1 MSLASL
7 FKQKTYSSW
16 FIILACCFIFA
27 NILFTL
33 SLTLPVSQLA
43 GWQIFSLL
51 NIALIIFLAGLF
63 FLVQWH
69 RRSLATTV
77 LTVDHAIKKLEERL
91 ELTHRSD
98 LMPEIRLEKI
108 NDRLVNYIRRD
119 HEVRHLVRVQGLIDH
134 ELAIGNRIFFESK
147 LQHFL
152 SDASEEGA
160 GGLFIIEVSHP
171 GHSISQVKQLAC
183 LKACVEVINSYCE
196 PYQDR
201 ILARL
206 SENDLVLLLSGIS
219 EKEMANLAD
228 TLVVAM
234 GRANCFANYLSADFV
249 HIGYVAY
256 QRNQTTYQLLSEADM
271 ALRTAQL
278 YGHNSAFGFEPEKK
292 PAAKGSVWWRSE
304 LTKALAQHR
313 FSLSFQPVF
322 SWQEQ
327 ELLQQEVLVR
337 LQSTEGQNI
346 PAAIFLPM
354 AYSCGLTLQIDQ
366 HVLLRAARL
375 GSLESRSAIRCS
387 VNINAHS
394 LLSKDWQQWLEH
406 IVVSGQLDPSQLALE
421 LTEHHLIR
429 YYDKLKPI
437 LDRIINLGFQL
448 VIDQVGLT
456 IDIPPYADDLAIESA
471 KLHPSVVRN
480 IDQHLE
486 QQLFVRGLISHFSE
500 RGIRVIG
507 TGVELETEWQ
517 TLQKLGVAGGQ
528 GFYFSQPLPQIVTG
542 TVAY

>member
-1 MSLASL
+1 MSLARL

-16 FIILACCFIFA
+16 LIILASCLIFA
-27 NILFTL
+27 NVLFGLAHVSALVSLASWQLILLFNVT
-33 SLTLPVSQLA
+33 
-43 GWQIFSLL
+43 
-51 NIALIIFLAGLF
+51 LIIFLAGLF
-63 FLVQWH
+63 YAVQRH

-77 LTVDHAIKKLEERL
+77 LQVDHAIKRLEERL
-91 ELTHRSD
+91 ELTQRAD
-98 LMPEIRLEKI
+98 LTPDIRLEKI
-108 NDRLVNYIRRD
+108 NIRLLNYIRRD

-152 SDASEEGA
+152 SDVSEEGSGA
-160 GGLFIIEVSHP
+160 LFIIEVSHP
-171 GHSISQVKQLAC
+171 GHSVSAVKQLAC

-206 SENDLVLLLSGIS
+206 SDNDLVLLLSGVS
-219 EKEMANLAD
+219 EREMANLAD

-234 GRANCFANYLSADFV
+234 GRANCFANYLSSDFV

-256 QRNQTTYQLLSEADM
+256 QRDQTTYQLLSEADM

-304 LTKALAQHR
+304 LTKALTQHR

-322 SWQEQ
+322 SWQDQ

-337 LQSTEGQNI
+337 LQSSEGETI

-366 HVLLRAARL
+366 HVLLRAAKL

-387 VNINAHS
+387 VNVNAHS
-394 LLSKDWQQWLEH
+394 LLNKDWLQWLEQL
-406 IVVSGQLDPSQLALE
+406 VLAGQLEPSQLALE
-421 LTEHHLIR
+421 LAEHHLIR
-429 YYDKLKPI
+429 YYDKLKPV
-437 LDRIINLGFQL
+437 LDKVINLGFSL
-448 VIDQVGLT
+448 VVDQVGLT

-486 QQLFVRGLISHFSE
+486 QQLFVRGLISHFAE

-507 TGVELETEWQ
+507 TGVELAAEWQ
-517 TLQKLGVAGGQ
+517 ALQKLGVAGGQ

-542 TVAY
+542 NA

>member
-1 MSLASL
+1 MSLAQL

-16 FIILACCFIFA
+16 LIILASSLLFA
-27 NILFTL
+27 NILLFLIVTL
-33 SLTLPVSQLA
+33 ITTNLANWQLA
-43 GWQIFSLL
+43 V
-51 NIALIIFLAGLF
+51 LINVVSVIFLAGLF
-63 FLVQWH
+63 FGVQYH

-77 LTVDHAIKKLEERL
+77 LQVDHAIKRLEERL
-91 ELTHRSD
+91 ELTQRVD
-98 LMPEIRLEKI
+98 LMPDIRLEKI
-108 NDRLVNYIRRD
+108 NDRLLNYIRRD

-152 SDASEEGA
+152 CDASEEGVGA
-160 GGLFIIEVSHP
+160 LFIIEVSHP
-171 GHSISQVKQLAC
+171 GQGISQLKKLAC

-234 GRANCFANYLSADFV
+234 GRANCFANYLTADFV
-249 HIGYVAY
+249 HIGYVGY

-278 YGHNSAFGFEPEKK
+278 YGHNSAFGFEAEKK

-304 LTKALAQHR
+304 LAKALAQHR

-322 SWQEQ
+322 SWQDQ

-337 LQSTEGQNI
+337 LQSSDGENI

-354 AYSCGLTLQIDQ
+354 AHSCGLTLQIDQ
-366 HVLLRAARL
+366 HVLLRSARL
-375 GSLESRSAIRCS
+375 GSQESRSAIRCS

-394 LLSKDWQQWLEH
+394 LLSKDWQQWLEQQ
-406 IVVSGQLDPSQLALE
+406 VASGQLEPSQLALE

-429 YYDKLKPI
+429 YYDKLKPV
-437 LDRIINLGFQL
+437 LDRIISLGFSL
-448 VIDQVGLT
+448 VVDQVGLT

-486 QQLFVRGLISHFSE
+486 QQLFVRGLISHFAE

-507 TGVELETEWQ
+507 TGVELAAEWHA
-517 TLQKLGVAGGQ
+517 LQKLGVAGGQ
-528 GFYFSQPLPQIVTG
+528 GFYFSQPLPQIISG
-542 TVAY
+542 TVAD

>member
-1 MSLASL
+1 M
-7 FKQKTYSSW
+7 
-16 FIILACCFIFA
+16 
-27 NILFTL
+27 
-33 SLTLPVSQLA
+33 
-43 GWQIFSLL
+43 
-51 NIALIIFLAGLF
+51 
-63 FLVQWH
+63 
-69 RRSLATTV
+69 
-77 LTVDHAIKKLEERL
+77 
-91 ELTHRSD
+91 
-98 LMPEIRLEKI
+98 
-108 NDRLVNYIRRD
+108 
-119 HEVRHLVRVQGLIDH
+119 
-134 ELAIGNRIFFESK
+134 
-147 LQHFL
+147 
-152 SDASEEGA
+152 
-160 GGLFIIEVSHP
+160 
-171 GHSISQVKQLAC
+171 
-183 LKACVEVINSYCE
+183 
-196 PYQDR
+196 
-201 ILARL
+201 
-206 SENDLVLLLSGIS
+206 
-219 EKEMANLAD
+219 
-228 TLVVAM
+228 
-234 GRANCFANYLSADFV
+234 

-542 TVAY
+542 TVAD

>member
-1 MSLASL
+1 MSLARL

-16 FIILACCFIFA
+16 LIILAACLLFA
-27 NILFTL
+27 NSLFVVSAIILPINLATW
-33 SLTLPVSQLA
+33 QLA
-43 GWQIFSLL
+43 LL
-51 NIALIIFLAGLF
+51 FNGLLAMFLTGLF
-63 FLVQWH
+63 YAVQYH

-77 LTVDHAIKKLEERL
+77 LQVDHAIKRLEERL
-91 ELTHRSD
+91 ELSQRVD
-98 LMPEIRLEKI
+98 LMPDIRLEKI
-108 NDRLVNYIRRD
+108 NDRLLNYIRRD

-152 SDASEEGA
+152 SDASEEGVGA
-160 GGLFIIEVSHP
+160 LFIIEISHP
-171 GHSISQVKQLAC
+171 GHSVSAMTQLAC
-183 LKACVEVINSYCE
+183 LKACIEVINSCCE
-196 PYQDR
+196 AYQDR

-206 SENDLVLLLSGIS
+206 SDNDLVLLLSGIS

-228 TLVVAM
+228 TMVVGM

-278 YGHNSAFGFEPEKK
+278 YGHNSAFGFEAEKK

-313 FSLSFQPVF
+313 FDLSFQPVF
-322 SWQEQ
+322 SWQDQ
-327 ELLQQEVLVR
+327 ELMQQEVLVR
-337 LQSTEGQNI
+337 LQSSEGKNI

-354 AYSCGLTLQIDQ
+354 AFSCGLTLQIDQ
-366 HVLLRAARL
+366 HVLLRAAKL
-375 GSLESRSAIRCS
+375 SALESKSTTRCS
-387 VNINAHS
+387 INISAHS
-394 LLSKDWQQWLEH
+394 LLSKDWQQWLEQA
-406 IVVSGQLDPSQLALE
+406 VVAGQIDPTQLALE
-421 LTEHHLIR
+421 LSEHHLIR
-429 YYDKLKPI
+429 YYAKLKPV
-437 LDRIINLGFQL
+437 LDKIITHGFAL

-486 QQLFVRGLISHFSE
+486 QQLFVRGLISHFAE
-500 RGIRVIG
+500 RGIRVIA
-507 TGVELETEWQ
+507 TGIELPAEWT
-517 TLQKLGVAGGQ
+517 TLQKIGVAGGQ
-528 GFYFSQPLPQIVTG
+528 GFYFSQPMPRKVSDT
-542 TVAY
+542 APD

>member
-1 MSLASL
+1 VFLSRL
-7 FKQKTYSSW
+7 FKQKYYSSW
-16 FIILACCFIFA
+16 IIILA
-27 NILFTL
+27 
-33 SLTLPVSQLA
+33 S
-43 GWQIFSLL
+43 SLL
-51 NIALIIFLAGLF
+51 LANVLLGLIITFKPIKLANWQLGCLVNVALVIFLTGLF
-63 FLVQWH
+63 YAVQWH
-69 RRSLATTV
+69 RRSLAAV
-77 LTVDHAIKKLEERL
+77 ILNVDHMINRLEERL
-91 ELTHRSD
+91 ELTHQVD
-98 LMPEIRLEKI
+98 LAPDSRLEKI
-108 NDRLVNYIRRD
+108 NDKLLHYIRRD
-119 HEVRHLVRVQGLIDH
+119 LEVRHLVRVQGLIDH

-160 GGLFIIEVSHP
+160 GALFIIELSHP
-171 GHSISQVKQLAC
+171 SQNITSMKKLAC
-183 LKACVEVINSYCE
+183 LKACIEIVNSYCS
-196 PYQDR
+196 PYPDR

-206 SENDLVLLLSGIS
+206 SENDLVLLLSGVT

-228 TLVVAM
+228 VLVVALA
-234 GRANCFANYLSADFV
+234 RANCFANYLNSDFV
-249 HIGYVAY
+249 HIGFVAY
-256 QRNQTTYQLLSEADM
+256 HRNQTTYQLLSEADM

-304 LTKALAQHR
+304 LTKALLQHR

-337 LQSTEGQNI
+337 LHSTQGENI

-366 HVLLRAARL
+366 YVLLRAAKL
-375 GSLESRSAIRCS
+375 GALESRSAIRCS
-387 VNINAHS
+387 VNINVHS
-394 LLSKDWQQWLEH
+394 FLNKDWQQWLQQL
-406 IVVSGQLDPSQLALE
+406 VSSGQLDPSQLALE

-429 YYDKLKPI
+429 YYNLLKPI
-437 LDRIINLGFQL
+437 LGKVLSLGFSL
-448 VIDQVGLT
+448 VVDQVGLT

-507 TGVELETEWQ
+507 TGIELASEWL

-528 GFYFSQPLPQIVTG
+528 GFYFSQPLLQRVSDI
-542 TVAY
+542 AAD

>member
-1 MSLASL
+1 LSLARL
-7 FKQKTYSSW
+7 FQQKTYSSW
-16 FIILACCFIFA
+16 LIILAACLLFA
-27 NILFTL
+27 NSLIAFVAIL
-33 SLTLPVSQLA
+33 SPSALA
-43 GWQIFSLL
+43 GWQLAVLL
-51 NIALIIFLAGLF
+51 NCLIILFLTGLF
-63 FLVQWH
+63 YGVQNH

-77 LTVDHAIKKLEERL
+77 LHVDHAIKRLEERL
-91 ELTHRSD
+91 ELTERVD
-98 LMPEIRLEKI
+98 LMPDIRLEKI
-108 NDRLVNYIRRD
+108 NDRLLNYIRRD

-160 GGLFIIEVSHP
+160 GALFIIEVSHP
-171 GHSISQVKQLAC
+171 GHNINQVKQLAC

-234 GRANCFANYLSADFV
+234 GRANCFATYLSADFV

-313 FSLSFQPVF
+313 FNLSFQPVF
-322 SWQEQ
+322 SWQDQ

-337 LQSTEGQNI
+337 LQSTDGETI

-354 AYSCGLTLQIDQ
+354 AYSCGLTLQIDR
-366 HVLLRAARL
+366 HVLLRAAKL
-375 GSLESRSAIRCS
+375 GLLESRSAIRCS
-387 VNINAHS
+387 VNINADS
-394 LLSKDWQQWLEH
+394 LLSKDWQQWLEQL
-406 IVVSGQLDPSQLALE
+406 VAAGQLDPSQLALE

-429 YYDKLKPI
+429 YYDKLKPV
-437 LDRIINLGFQL
+437 LDKLIKLGFSL
-448 VIDQVGLT
+448 VVDQVGLT
-456 IDIPPYADDLAIESA
+456 INIPPYADDLAIESA

-486 QQLFVRGLISHFSE
+486 QQLFVRGLISHFAE

-507 TGVELETEWQ
+507 TGVELASEWQ

-528 GFYFSQPLPQIVTG
+528 GFYFSQPLPQITTG
-542 TVAY
+542 TAAD

>member
-1 MSLASL
+1 MAS
-7 FKQKTYSSW
+7 S
-16 FIILACCFIFA
+16 FIFA
-27 NILFTL
+27 NVLFGLAMILST
-33 SLTLPVSQLA
+33 SSLA
-43 GWQIFSLL
+43 GWQLGLLL
-51 NIALIIFLAGLF
+51 NLSLCIFLAGLF
-63 FLVQWH
+63 YGVQWH

-77 LTVDHAIKKLEERL
+77 LQVDHAIKRLEERL
-91 ELTHRSD
+91 ELSQRAD
-98 LMPEIRLEKI
+98 LMPDIRLEKV
-108 NDRLVNYIRRD
+108 NDRLLNYIRRD

-152 SDASEEGA
+152 SDVSEEGSGA
-160 GGLFIIEVSHP
+160 LFIVEVSHP

-206 SENDLVLLLSGIS
+206 SENDLVLLLAGIS

-234 GRANCFANYLSADFV
+234 GRANCFANYLNSDFV

-304 LTKALAQHR
+304 ITKALAQHR

-322 SWQEQ
+322 SWQDQ

-337 LQSTEGQNI
+337 LQSTEGENI

-366 HVLLRAARL
+366 HVLLRAAKL

-394 LLSKDWQQWLEH
+394 LLSKDWQQWLEQAV
-406 IVVSGQLDPSQLALE
+406 IAGQLDSSQLALE

-429 YYDKLKPI
+429 YYDKLKPV
-437 LDRIINLGFQL
+437 LDRVINLGFSL
-448 VIDQVGLT
+448 VVDQVGLT

-507 TGVELETEWQ
+507 TGVELAAEWQ

-528 GFYFSQPLPQIVTG
+528 GFYFSQPLPQTISG
-542 TVAY
+542 TVAD

>member
-1 MSLASL
+1 MSLARL

-16 FIILACCFIFA
+16 LIILASSLIFA
-27 NILFTL
+27 NILFGMAQVSAL
-33 SLTLPVSQLA
+33 VSLANWQL
-43 GWQIFSLL
+43 ILL
-51 NIALIIFLAGLF
+51 FNTTIIIFLVVLF
-63 FLVQWH
+63 YGVQRH

-77 LTVDHAIKKLEERL
+77 LQVDHAIKRLEERL
-91 ELTHRSD
+91 ELTQRAD
-98 LMPEIRLEKI
+98 LTPDMRLDKI
-108 NDRLVNYIRRD
+108 NDRLLNYIRRD

-152 SDASEEGA
+152 SDASEEGSGA
-160 GGLFIIEVSHP
+160 LFIIEVSHP
-171 GHSISQVKQLAC
+171 GHSVSALKQLAC
-183 LKACVEVINSYCE
+183 LKACIEIINSYCE
-196 PYQDR
+196 SYQDR

-219 EKEMANLAD
+219 KKEMANLAD
-228 TLVVAM
+228 SLVVAM
-234 GRANCFANYLSADFV
+234 GRANCFANYLSSDFV

-322 SWQEQ
+322 SWQDQ

-337 LQSTEGQNI
+337 LQTSEGENI
-346 PAAIFLPM
+346 QAAIFLPM
-354 AYSCGLTLQIDQ
+354 AHSCGLTIQIDQ
-366 HVLLRAARL
+366 HVLLRAAKL

-394 LLSKDWQQWLEH
+394 LLSKDWQQWLEQL
-406 IVVSGQLDPSQLALE
+406 VVAGQLDPTQLALE
-421 LTEHHLIR
+421 ITEHHLIR
-429 YYDKLKPI
+429 YYAKLKPV
-437 LDRIINLGFQL
+437 LDKVINLGFSL
-448 VIDQVGLT
+448 VVDQVGLT

-486 QQLFVRGLISHFSE
+486 QQLFVRGLISHFGE

-507 TGVELETEWQ
+507 TGVELAAEWQ

-528 GFYFSQPLPQIVTG
+528 GFYFSQPLPQTVSG
-542 TVAY
+542 TAAD

>member
-1 MSLASL
+1 MSFARLL
-7 FKQKTYSSW
+7 NQIHYSSW
-16 FIILACCFIFA
+16 IIILASSVIVA
-27 NILFTL
+27 NILFVLVTAFK
-33 SLTLPVSQLA
+33 LPDMANWQL
-43 GWQIFSLL
+43 GLLL
-51 NIALIIFLAGLF
+51 NGILAIFFVALFYAVHSHQRILHTTALNVDKMIA
-63 FLVQWH
+63 
-69 RRSLATTV
+69 R
-77 LTVDHAIKKLEERL
+77 LEDRL
-91 ELTHRSD
+91 ELSFVPD
-98 LMPEIRLEKI
+98 MAPDSRLEII
-108 NDRLVNYIRRD
+108 NDKLLHYIRRD
-119 HEVRHLVRVQGLIDH
+119 LEVRHLVRVQGLIDH

-160 GGLFIIEVSHP
+160 GALFIIELSHP
-171 GHSISQVKQLAC
+171 GQNITSIKKLAC
-183 LKACVEVINSYCE
+183 LKACIEIVNSYCASY
-196 PYQDR
+196 PDR

-206 SENDLVLLLSGIS
+206 SENDLVLLLSGVT

-228 TLVVAM
+228 VLVVALA
-234 GRANCFANYLSADFV
+234 RANCFANYLSADFV
-249 HIGYVAY
+249 HIGFVAY
-256 QRNQTTYQLLSEADM
+256 HRNQTTYQLLSEADM

-304 LTKALAQHR
+304 LTKALVQQR

-322 SWQEQ
+322 SWQEP
-327 ELLQQEVLVR
+327 ELLQQEVEVR
-337 LQSTEGQNI
+337 LHTTQGENI

-366 HVLLRAARL
+366 YVLLRAAKL
-375 GSLESRSAIRCS
+375 GALESRNVIRCS

-394 LLSKDWQQWLEH
+394 LLNKDWQQWLQQL
-406 IVVSGQLDPSQLALE
+406 VTSGQLDPSKLALE

-429 YYDKLKPI
+429 YYIKLKPI
-437 LDRIINLGFQL
+437 LDKVLSLGFSL
-448 VIDQVGLT
+448 VVDQVGLT

-486 QQLFVRGLISHFSE
+486 QQLFVRGLISHFAD

-507 TGVELETEWQ
+507 TGVELASEWL

-528 GFYFSQPLPQIVTG
+528 GFYFSQPLLQKVSDT
-542 TVAY
+542 AAD

>member
-1 MSLASL
+1 MSLARL

-16 FIILACCFIFA
+16 LIILASCLLFA
-27 NILFTL
+27 NSLFVI
-33 SLTLPVSQLA
+33 SAIFLPANLAIWQLA
-43 GWQIFSLL
+43 LL
-51 NIALIIFLAGLF
+51 FNGLLALFLTGLF
-63 FLVQWH
+63 YGVQYH

-77 LTVDHAIKKLEERL
+77 LQVDHAIKRLEERL
-91 ELTHRSD
+91 ELSQRVD
-98 LMPEIRLEKI
+98 LMPELRLEKI
-108 NDRLVNYIRRD
+108 NDRLLNYIRRD

-171 GHSISQVKQLAC
+171 GHSVSQVKQLAC

-206 SENDLVLLLSGIS
+206 SENDLVLLLSGIA

-234 GRANCFANYLSADFV
+234 GRANCFATYLSSDFV

-304 LTKALAQHR
+304 LTKALVQHR

-322 SWQEQ
+322 SWQDQ

-337 LQSTEGQNI
+337 LQSTEGENI

-366 HVLLRAARL
+366 HVLLRAAKL
-375 GSLESRSAIRCS
+375 GLLESRSAIRCS

-394 LLSKDWQQWLEH
+394 LLSKDWQQWLEQL
-406 IVVSGQLDPSQLALE
+406 VASGQLDPSQLALE

-429 YYDKLKPI
+429 YYDKLKPV
-437 LDRIINLGFQL
+437 LDKVIKLGFAL
-448 VIDQVGLT
+448 VVDQVGLT

-480 IDQHLE
+480 IDEHLE
-486 QQLFVRGLISHFSE
+486 QQLFVRGLISHFAE

-507 TGVELETEWQ
+507 TGVELANEWQ

-528 GFYFSQPLPQIVTG
+528 GFYFSQPLSKIVTG
-542 TVAY
+542 TAAD

>member
-1 MSLASL
+1 MS
-7 FKQKTYSSW
+7 
-16 FIILACCFIFA
+16 
-27 NILFTL
+27 
-33 SLTLPVSQLA
+33 V
-43 GWQIFSLL
+43 
-51 NIALIIFLAGLF
+51 IFLAGLF
-63 FLVQWH
+63 LGVQYH

-77 LTVDHAIKKLEERL
+77 LQVDHAIKRLEERL
-91 ELTHRSD
+91 ELTQRVD
-98 LMPEIRLEKI
+98 LMPDIRLEKI
-108 NDRLVNYIRRD
+108 NDRLLSYIRRD

-160 GGLFIIEVSHP
+160 GALFIIEVSHP
-171 GHSISQVKQLAC
+171 GHGVSQLKKLAC

-206 SENDLVLLLSGIS
+206 SENDLVLLISGIS

-278 YGHNSAFGFEPEKK
+278 YGHNSAFGFEAQKK

-304 LTKALAQHR
+304 LTKALAQNR

-322 SWQEQ
+322 SWQDQ

-337 LQSTEGQNI
+337 LQSTDGENI

-354 AYSCGLTLQIDQ
+354 AHSCGLTLQIDQ
-366 HVLLRAARL
+366 HVLLRSARL
-375 GSLESRSAIRCS
+375 GALESRSAIRCS
-387 VNINAHS
+387 VNINVHS
-394 LLSKDWQQWLEH
+394 LLSKDWQQWLEQL
-406 IVVSGQLDPSQLALE
+406 VTSGQLDPSQLALE

-429 YYDKLKPI
+429 YYDKLKPV
-437 LDRIINLGFQL
+437 LDRMINSGFSL
-448 VIDQVGLT
+448 VVDQVGLT

-507 TGVELETEWQ
+507 TGVELATEWQ
-517 TLQKLGVAGGQ
+517 ALQKLGVAGGQ
-528 GFYFSQPLPQIVTG
+528 GFYFSQPLPQIITG
-542 TVAY
+542 TVAD

>member
-1 MSLASL
+1 MPLARL
-7 FKQKTYSSW
+7 FKQKTYTSW
-16 FIILACCFIFA
+16 LIILASCFIFA
-27 NILFTL
+27 NLLFGLAVALNATELTGWQL
-33 SLTLPVSQLA
+33 SL
-43 GWQIFSLL
+43 LL
-51 NIALIIFLAGLF
+51 NIALIIFFCGLF
-63 FLVQWH
+63 YGVQWH

-77 LTVDHAIKKLEERL
+77 LQVDHAIKRLEERL
-91 ELTHRSD
+91 ELTQRVD
-98 LMPEIRLEKI
+98 LMPDIRLEKI
-108 NDRLVNYIRRD
+108 NDRLLNYIRRD

-152 SDASEEGA
+152 SDASEEGSGA
-160 GGLFIIEVSHP
+160 LFIIEISHP
-171 GHSISQVKQLAC
+171 DHSISQVKQLAC

-219 EKEMANLAD
+219 EKDMANLAD

-234 GRANCFANYLSADFV
+234 GRANCFANYLSSDFV

-322 SWQEQ
+322 SWQDQ

-337 LQSTEGQNI
+337 LQSTEGENI

-354 AYSCGLTLQIDQ
+354 AHSCGLTMQIDQ
-366 HVLLRAARL
+366 HVLLRAAKL

-394 LLSKDWQQWLEH
+394 LLSKDWQQWLEQL
-406 IVVSGQLDPSQLALE
+406 VVAGQLDPSQLAFE

-429 YYDKLKPI
+429 YYTRLKPV
-437 LDRIINLGFQL
+437 LDKVLNLGFSL
-448 VIDQVGLT
+448 VVDQVGLT

-486 QQLFVRGLISHFSE
+486 QQLFVRGLISHFAE

-507 TGVELETEWQ
+507 TGVELAAEWL

-528 GFYFSQPLPQIVTG
+528 GYYFSQPLPQIVTD
-542 TVAY
+542 TAAD